1 MYFSEQN
8 KISSPEETPA
18 HCEGPHCEDPH
29 CEGQATF
36 VLGGAFYRV
45 HSRLSRDL
53 GVLAAKVYRRKTGK
67 LRVLDGMTA
76 AGVRSLRYALEAQAD
91 FVWANDGNP
100 EIAAVLA
107 QNLRVLDPERYC
119 VSYGS
124 AQTLLSER
132 GSLSDYFDL
141 IDLDAFGSPIS
152 LLPGCFQ
159 AVRHGGLLYLTSTD
173 GRSIS
178 GQLPEQSLRNW
189 GAWVRSHPAVQEQA
203 IRLLLGLV
211 AQQAAMVG
219 LGIEPVFSLYRGQSY
234 RVMVQVL
241 GKQTWRTARSGFLGY
256 CHTCGNFRTL
266 AWSDL
271 GKAACCQGRA
281 LSVSGPLWLGCM
293 HDDDWL
299 SAMARE
305 AEVGSEAERIL
316 AIMQQENALPPYYY
330 PLGEIGRRGKLKG
343 VPKRDRLIAALR
355 SAGYGASPTHIDA
368 SALKTDA
375 SLGDCLA
382 IARGLP
388 D

>member
-1 MYFSEQN
+1 MYFSDQN
-8 KISSPEETPA
+8 KFLPRK
-18 HCEGPHCEDPH
+18 
-29 CEGQATF
+29 EGQATF
-36 VLGGAFYRV
+36 LSGGAFYRA

-53 GVLAAKVYRRKTGK
+53 GVLAAIIYRRETGK

-100 EIAAVLA
+100 EIAAVLE

-124 AQTLLSER
+124 AHRLLSER
-132 GSLSDYFDL
+132 GHRSDYFDL

-234 RVMVQVL
+234 RVMVQVFSQ
-241 GKQTWRTARSGFLGY
+241 QTWRAARSGFLGY

-271 GKAACCQGRA
+271 GKAVCCGGRA
-281 LSVSGPLWLGCM
+281 LSVSGPLWLGTL
-293 HDDDWL
+293 HGDDWL
-299 SAMARE
+299 SAMAAESGGE
-305 AEVGSEAERIL
+305 AKQIL
-316 AIMQQENALPPYYY
+316 AMMQQENALPPYYY
-330 PLGEIGRRGKLKG
+330 PLGEIGRRGKLKEL
-343 VPKRDRLIAALR
+343 PKRDRLIEALQ
-355 SAGYGASPTHIDA
+355 SAGYRASPTHLDA

-382 IARGLP
+382 IARSLGP
-388 D
+388 KPQSGE